1 MKALDFIRGLHLYN
15 VSILF
20 TDSTGV
26 YVALINYLIKAR
38 TKNDAYIAI
47 QKQIFGNCS
56 SALGE
61 WEIKVEEV

>member
-1 MKALDFIRGLHLYN
+1 MKVLDFIRGLHLYN
-15 VSILF
+15 VSVLF

-26 YVALINYLIKAR
+26 YVAMINYIIKAHS
-38 TKNDAYIAI
+38 KNDAYIEI
-47 QKQIFGNCS
+47 QRQIFGNCS